1 MSHMKIIIYLFV
13 SSLLLVEMAS
23 AQELGLA
30 SGREPRGVQVYEM
43 ALTPTQRKW
52 QHSQSLYQ
60 FYRWTGDEYSN
71 YAEENYERYVSEKLE
86 GFRTYD
92 IYGNYVTR
100 GFEIY
105 SWTAN
110 SPTSAGTSVRKAPKF
125 SGWFRNLV
133 VSSMS
138 KGQFYSALT
147 IGDAISTTLTPLT
160 FRKPAFNGLQWDFA
174 SDRFAATLIASRLAS
189 PGTVIAS
196 ENSGGQ
202 NLSDVT
208 NLYGLHATASLGDF
222 SRLGFSYINIAN
234 FASSRRLGNNSVK
247 GVLTEDQNGGHV
259 ETIVL
264 RLSDDS
270 PEDGKGGAQ
279 LFSERIFLNGVEHP
293 EIVPTVRGGF
303 RRSGLLEA
311 DGAESIEL
319 TYNIISDFAVQL
331 GEDAVSFQD
340 VREIEFEL
348 VIANDYKIEV
358 TSNLQINSQDEPV
371 FLLVERT
378 HGNVRDG
385 SNMSFVRFKYGLPT
399 GKDILGVNFDVEDFQ
414 GFNLRSEW
422 AITRNYRRFPN
433 QNFRDHKAAQDEG
446 VAYYVTASQDAYPY
460 FVYGE
465 VYRLEP
471 EYSTQAFITDTR
483 GFIDY
488 EDPERYSFEAIDDND
503 DQDRFPDWKRLW
515 QNGDFLFGTT
525 KFGTGGLPDPQVFP
539 GYDENSD
546 FISDFNQNDNSMPD
560 FAEPFLRYN
569 VDSPEFL
576 FGVDMNNNGIV
587 DRFENDNLADF
598 PYRQDRG
605 GYNAYGGMY
614 LTENLK
620 LTVGRAGV
628 GEISSKREA
637 NQTYAIATGH
647 WNWPWA
653 EARFYQYARFVQDDI
668 QDNAIIWVDPNG
680 FREIVDPLE
689 TENAFVNTGYLT
701 FDYLA
706 LKNLNIYNKVKYDWY
721 KQRGDAATTRDNRLF
736 LGLINK
742 VDYPMHLSERVTLW
756 PRWKSIF
763 RNVDP
768 QVVGESPVKEW
779 SHFFMLTSKYYIL
792 PTTFLEYG
800 VEFNVFANLE
810 DKPEIVPPGYIDD
823 FTGTVLALQLT
834 NRSSYLGYALTMNA
848 GFRWD
853 RRAFEAETDSN
864 SLLFIRVFA
873 GLQR

>member
-1 MSHMKIIIYLFV
+1 MPLMKTIIYLLI
-13 SSLLLVEMAS
+13 SIMALADIAA
-23 AQELGLA
+23 AQQLGLA

-43 ALTPTQRKW
+43 AMTPTQRKW
-52 QHSQSLYQ
+52 QQSQSLYQ
-60 FYRWTGDEYSN
+60 FYRWTGEEYSN
-71 YAEENYERYVSEKLE
+71 YAEQNYERYVSEQLE

-105 SWTAN
+105 SWTVN

-160 FRKPAFNGLQWDFA
+160 FRKPAFNGVQWDFA
-174 SDRFAATLIASRLAS
+174 SDRFEATLLASRLAS

-196 ENSGGQ
+196 DNSGGQ

-208 NLYGLHATASLGDF
+208 NLYGIHATVGLSDF
-222 SRLGFSYINIAN
+222 TRLGFTYVNIAN
-234 FASSRRLGNNSVK
+234 FSSARRLGNNSLT

-279 LFSERIFLNGVEHP
+279 LFSERIILNGVEHP
-293 EIVPTVRGGF
+293 EIVPTVRGGV

-311 DGAESIEL
+311 NGAESIEL
-319 TYNIISDFAVQL
+319 TYNIIADFSQQP
-331 GEDAVSFQD
+331 GEEIVSFQE

-348 VIANDYKIEV
+348 VIANDYKIEA

-378 HGNVRDG
+378 HGNVSDG

-399 GKDILGVNFDVEDFQ
+399 GKDIVGVNFDIEDFK

-433 QNFRDHKAAQDEG
+433 QNFVDHKSAKDDG
-446 VAYYVTASQDAYPY
+446 LAYYVTASQDAYPY
-460 FVYGE
+460 FAYGE

-546 FISDFNQNDNSMPD
+546 FISDFNQNDNATPD

-569 VDSPEFL
+569 VDAPEFL

-605 GYNAYGGMY
+605 GYNAYGGMH

-689 TENAFVNTGYLT
+689 TEDTFVNTGYLT

-721 KQRGDAATTRDNRLF
+721 KQRGAAAQTRDDRLF
-736 LGLINK
+736 LGIINK
-742 VDYPMHLSERVTLW
+742 VDYPLALSDKVTFW

-763 RNVDP
+763 RKVDP
-768 QVVGESPVKEW
+768 REVGQTSIKEW
-779 SHFFMLTSKYYIL
+779 SQFFMLTSKYYIL
-792 PTTFLEYG
+792 SSTFIEYG
-800 VEFNVFANLE
+800 VEFNLFANLE
-810 DKPEIVPPGYIDD
+810 DKPEIVPPDYIDD

-834 NRSSYLGYALTMNA
+834 NRSSYLGYALTLNA

-853 RRAFEAETDSN
+853 RRAFEVETDSN

-873 GLQR
+873 GLQ